1 MFGFTKKYEAINEK
15 LEVLEKRV
23 RALEDISNIKLPIST
38 PKKRRPR
45 MKYRNNFFLE
55 LIRLQLGEYQEE
67 FYEKHFD
74 FKYSAYSKIISEER
88 EMNRFELRVVAM
100 KLKEWDDK
108 KIINLLSL
116 KDNPSYEHYIKRISK
131 EVYNVPN

>member
-1 MFGFTKKYEAINEK
+1 
-15 LEVLEKRV
+15 
-23 RALEDISNIKLPIST
+23 
-38 PKKRRPR
+38 
-45 MKYRNNFFLE
+45 MKFKNNFFLE

-67 FYEKHFD
+67 FYEKHFG

-108 KIINLLSL
+108 KNINLLSL
-116 KDNPSYEHYIKRISK
+116 KDNPSYEHYIKRLK

>member
-1 MFGFTKKYEAINEK
+1 
-15 LEVLEKRV
+15 
-23 RALEDISNIKLPIST
+23 
-38 PKKRRPR
+38 
-45 MKYRNNFFLE
+45 MKFKNNFFLE
-55 LIRLQLGEYQEE
+55 LIRLQLGEYQED
-67 FYEKHFD
+67 FYKKHFG

-100 KLKEWDDK
+100 KLKDWDDK

-116 KDNPSYEHYIKRISK
+116 KDNPSYEHYTKRILK